1 MDYLFSP
8 PLFLGFKHKSSV
20 ALLWELSKAVLS
32 VLIFYRRI
40 FTLKKFCAL
49 TIFRNSLKDTA
60 TDINFPLIFENNRKL
75 RSSGDW
81 KDCLCFC
88 TFRVVFM
95 YQRVFFTF
103 CVVLDGS
110 LNYSR
115 LLNSC
120 PDEALCQMLATDL
133 CSSWI
138 KYSIQDEKQQWYYT
152 TPFTSA
158 AHLKKQN
165 DSSSLLQAW
174 GFVAHTDPLIR

>member
-1 MDYLFSP
+1 MFWYFTEEFSHLNNSVHWPSLEIHSRIQPQTSIFHSFLKTTGNLEAAVTEKAASVSAHSEWYLCTK
-8 PLFLGFKHKSSV
+8 GF
-20 ALLWELSKAVLS
+20 
-32 VLIFYRRI
+32 
-40 FTLKKFCAL
+40 
-49 TIFRNSLKDTA
+49 
-60 TDINFPLIFENNRKL
+60 
-75 RSSGDW
+75 
-81 KDCLCFC
+81 
-88 TFRVVFM
+88 
-95 YQRVFFTF
+95 FFTF